1 LDLTNFTTQIHDFNP
16 GFVKDGVFWTVPI
29 PRSSISSNVSAATA
43 SLKVT
48 DFPVQDFKTVPNS
61 LMHGSGIPATIS
73 VDVEWTGSKGTEQ
86 AGGAGQGFTGNFIL
100 TGVTIAWSAK
110 ETGFTF
116 VSDPASTSKSV
127 FAKIGT
133 DLVGTAPI
141 SLSATPYHRRHH
153 HGGGG
158 PTP

>member
-1 LDLTNFTTQIHDFNP
+1 
-16 GFVKDGVFWTVPI
+16 VKDGVFWTAPI
-29 PRSSISSNVSAATA
+29 ARSSISYNLSAATA
-43 SLKVT
+43 ALKFT
-48 DFPVQDFKTVPNS
+48 DFALQDFKTVPNS

-73 VDVEWTGSKGTEQ
+73 VDVEWSGAKGTEQ
-86 AGGAGQGFTGNFIL
+86 AGGAGQGFTGNFTL
-100 TGVTIAWSAK
+100 TGATVECSGK
-110 ETGFTF
+110 EAGFTF